1 MKNLNKIIIGILIL
15 IILLSVMA
23 IIVIGNYT
31 SSSPQQAI
39 IKLNGEIINTLDL
52 TTLTEPVTFTVENGQ
67 GGINTIHAEK
77 GKIAI
82 IEANC
87 PDQLCVERGYITN
100 SLLPSVCLPNGL
112 IIEIQ
117 DQTSNDEN
125 LDIIAE

>member
-1 MKNLNKIIIGILIL
+1 MKHLNKIIIGILAL
-15 IILLSVMA
+15 IILLCLMA
-23 IIVIGNYT
+23 IVVISNYK

-39 IKLNGEIINTLDL
+39 IKLNGEIIDTIDL
-52 TTLTEPVTFTVENGQ
+52 TTITEPLTFTVENGQ
-67 GGINTIHAEK
+67 GGVNTIHAEK

-117 DQTSNDEN
+117 DHTSDEG
-125 LDIIAE
+125 LDIIAK

>member
-1 MKNLNKIIIGILIL
+1 MKHLNKIIIGILAL
-15 IILLSVMA
+15 IILSSLMA
-23 IIVIGNYT
+23 IVVISNYK

-39 IKLNGEIINTLDL
+39 IKLSGEIIDTIDL
-52 TTLTEPVTFTVENGQ
+52 TTITEPLTFTVENGH
-67 GGINTIHAEK
+67 GGFNTIRAEK

-117 DQTSNDEN
+117 DHTLGGD